1 MKLKE
6 TLIYRNSDGI
16 IFDTEKG
23 KLIELNESANKV
35 VSYLCNGVDIEI
47 DELCAKMLQE
57 YPGSDEKEIAEYV
70 AGFIE
75 KLKEIDAL
83 R

>member
-6 TLIYRNSDGI
+6 TLIYRNDDGI

-35 VSYLCNGVDIEI
+35 VSYLCNGMDIGV

-57 YPGSDEKEIAEYV
+57 YPESDEIKVTEYV
-70 AGFIE
+70 TEFIE
-75 KLKEIDAL
+75 KLKGIDAL